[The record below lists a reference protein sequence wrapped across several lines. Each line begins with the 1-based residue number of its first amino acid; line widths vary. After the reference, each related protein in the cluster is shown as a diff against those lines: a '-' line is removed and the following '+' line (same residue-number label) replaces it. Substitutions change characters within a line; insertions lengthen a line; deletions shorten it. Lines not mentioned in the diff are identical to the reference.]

1 MEERTRELV
10 ENSVENVDISTV
22 SPILYMYQEMIR
34 LSLGSKKERR
44 MNDYFFLHFIYISY
58 SLVNLVGESWRG
70 GVFKALKHRR
80 ASKKLSNNL
89 GVRYNDGM
97 YISEEVLKD

>member
-44 MNDYFFLHFIYISY
+44 MNHYFFLHFIYISY

-70 GVFKALKHRR
+70 GGYSKHLNIGGPAR
-80 ASKKLSNNL
+80 N
-89 GVRYNDGM
+89 
-97 YISEEVLKD
+97 